1 LRSFWAGAQA
11 LTVADRRVELDYVF
25 DRLGD
30 LQLIQAYRLLVPER
44 HKLIERGKN
53 DESSSDLRQGLFGQA
68 EERSDDCESDLG
80 AEGVRKLIPVVAKL
94 DPVLPTGPKG
104 RENLAQG

>member
-1 LRSFWAGAQA
+1 M
-11 LTVADRRVELDYVF
+11 TDRRVEIDYVF

-53 DESSSDLRQGLFGQA
+53 DEDSCDLRSSFLGQA
-68 EERSDDCESDLG
+68 EERSNDCEPDIG
-80 AEGVRKLIPVVAKL
+80 AEGVRKLVRL
-94 DPVLPTGPKG
+94 RGSS
-104 RENLAQG
+104 